1 MNPVGVSHT
10 NAFPSITKNSWER
23 NTDKIG
29 VIASIICAIHCIATP
44 FLLLVTP
51 AFGSIWSHPSTH
63 FVMALIVIPIA
74 ALMMAKGYKRHRI
87 KWILGIGSAGILFV
101 VGGTVAPVVKSTL
114 LDENSAYFISGD
126 QGTDATTDKIAIDQ
140 CENSCCPTLESTA
153 GGGFSLKFPIASI
166 LTTIGGILLI
176 VTHLTNLCSTC
187 PSCSRETGTCKAS
200 VHLIPKDTP
209 SQGIPEATFSK

>member
-1 MNPVGVSHT
+1 MSHT
-10 NAFPSITKNSWER
+10 NALPSLTKNSWER

-51 AFGSIWSHPSTH
+51 AFGSVWSHPSTH

-74 ALMMAKGYKRHRI
+74 ALMMAKGYKRHRK
-87 KWILGIGSAGILFV
+87 KWILRIGSAGILFIV
-101 VGGTVAPVVKSTL
+101 AGTIAPVIQSTFL
-114 LDENSAYFISGD
+114 NENTTIVSPNNSENGEVSNNLSVDE
-126 QGTDATTDKIAIDQ
+126 
-140 CENSCCPTLESTA
+140 CENSCCPTLESRA
-153 GGGFSLKFPIASI
+153 GGGFALKFPIASI

-176 VTHLTNLCSTC
+176 VTHLTNLCSSC
-187 PSCSRETGTCKAS
+187 PSCSREPESCKAT